1 MEHFPLSTCILNFK
15 IRINITRRQ
24 ASGLSLQTTST
35 SNRSR
40 TKISRSND
48 DTIASHFPLS
58 KEQLPYLELQVR
70 SIQHNSNT
78 MIYRRSSILSFM
90 AGLLAVATTCHAQ
103 DKKVD
108 PAQAMRDMQI
118 GMSGL
123 KQAGEDPEMLAQLM
137 RDMQVRYCYCYVTV
151 ELCCVALRFC
161 HCCATEYTTRQ
172 IQYLNSL
179 PYGMRW
185 KINGLPHFDNY
196 PYLHNIYTSTAGP

>member
-1 MEHFPLSTCILNFK
+1 LEHFPLSTCILNFK

-137 RDMQVRYCYCYVTV
+137 RDMQVRYCYVTV
-151 ELCCVALRFC
+151 TLLLSCAVLRCVSVTVVL
-161 HCCATEYTTRQ
+161 
-172 IQYLNSL
+172 LNIRPDRYS
-179 PYGMRW
+179 
-185 KINGLPHFDNY
+185 
-196 PYLHNIYTSTAGP
+196 TSTPCRMECVGR